1 MSEEIVEARYPMTPT
16 QQGIMFQSDFGGR
29 PGLFHVQVEYRIEQE
44 LDVEAFRRSWLHVME
59 RHTALRTGFRDLQ
72 STTPLQEVH
81 QRLDV
86 PFAVEDWRGL
96 SAEEQRSRLQ
106 SYKQR
111 DLARGFSLAEPPL
124 WRLHVARLDEACYQ
138 VVWSLHYIVL
148 DGWSQTIILRE
159 VESYYGHLTADRPL
173 ELHPATP
180 YQEYVR
186 WLGRQDI
193 DQAERY
199 WTAELESVAP
209 AAPLPMERK
218 AAAGEEPNAAAAPAD
233 YDQTRLLLDEGETAR
248 LSAVGEQHGL
258 SLETMIQGCW
268 ALLVSRYTG
277 APEVVVGATV
287 SGRSGDLPGVEQVVG
302 LLINTLP
309 LRIQVPQTMPWAE
322 WMHRVRRQYAQIQ
335 RHEHSPMLLVQQ
347 WSEIGSGNAL
357 FESVVSVEHGVQPE
371 PGQRLPITGR
381 REETRVPYPLN
392 VVVTPGERLA
402 ITIHFDTRRFDRRT
416 VEGMLGHLRQI
427 CSDLVRLPHARLAEI
442 SVLTAAEHSRLVYEW
457 NDTEKPY
464 ARDLCMHQLFERQV
478 RRSPDAPALFF
489 QDRSWTYAEVNRQA
503 NQISHYLKGLG
514 VGPGVHV
521 AILMERAAE
530 MIPALLGILKAGGIY
545 VPLQTGA
552 PVKRWHGILDSLGI
566 TCILTQRALVPSLLT
581 ADPLPELAHIV
592 CVDDADEDSE
602 PLQPQPYRLHAPAD
616 IARMPQDDL
625 PLQGTSQDLA
635 YIIFTSGSTGTPK
648 GVMVEHRAAIN
659 LIEWV
664 NDTFSVGP
672 DDRLLFITSLSFDLS
687 VYDIFG
693 ILAAGGS
700 IRLAAKEDIQE
711 PTRLLDILA
720 TEPITF
726 WDSAPAAL
734 MQLVPFLPGSD
745 NAAGQVVST
754 SLRLI
759 FMSGDW
765 IPVNSPDI
773 MKAAFPNVQVIG
785 LGGATEATVWSNF
798 FPVHQVDPAW
808 TSIPYGKP
816 IQNACYYILNE
827 NLQPCPVDVPGD
839 LYIGGDCLS
848 LGYAEDPQ
856 LTASK
861 YIASPFSAQPGARIY
876 KTGDMAR
883 WRADGNLEFLG
894 RTDSQVKI
902 RGYRIE
908 LGEIDTVLSR
918 HPVVKTAATL
928 VRTDQPGGASLVSF
942 VVLDPLH
949 AQSAVEGKEAGLLDD
964 RLQHWQQVY
973 DAFDELEVAPTEDG
987 ADYSGWNSSYTGQ
1000 AIPLEEMEAWRQD
1013 TLALV
1018 RAYRPQSLLEI
1029 GCGTG
1034 LLLFP
1039 LAPDCARYYGTDFS
1053 RAVLESVR
1061 RRLDGMPQLR
1071 DSVTLLQ
1078 RQADDL
1084 ADLHTEAVDTVLIN
1098 SVIQYFPDIHY
1109 LVRVLNGA
1117 LERVDPGGRIIVGD
1131 VRSLPLLEAFAAA
1144 VELSRA
1150 SEATSRQELWQ
1161 RVQQRVQQEKE
1172 LTLDPSFF
1180 RDWAASTGRISRVEI
1195 RLKRGRHRNEL
1206 TQFRYQV
1213 VLHVGKPVPADRA
1226 PEPPGAPEQDW
1237 SAAGLTLAGLRELL
1251 ERDRPDRLRLRDVPN
1266 ARVVAATQT
1275 LRWLKGESSLES
1287 VEAWRAQAPAAG
1299 GVDPEDVWELAEQLG
1314 YDATINWG
1322 RHGVDGGYT
1331 VLLRRADA
1339 ECVEMDDDERIDPTT
1354 GDDEPDWQRYANH
1367 PLRAEIED
1375 LLIPQ
1380 IKAYLQER
1388 LPDYMVPADLVVL
1401 ENLPIT
1407 SSGKLDRRALPLN
1420 QPAPTGGSGAYVPAR
1435 TTTEG
1440 LLVSIYEQVLSR
1452 SPIGIHDDF
1461 FELGGHSLLAVQL
1474 AARIRRVFSVDLPVR
1489 TFFDLPTIARIA
1501 PELQRL
1507 QQEAQPLQMP
1517 PLVPASR
1524 DTPVPASFDQQRL
1537 FFLDRLNPGST
1548 FYTINWLIPLAAS
1561 APRGVIEAGLH
1572 EMIRRHESLR
1582 TTFHEENG
1590 QVWQVIADDWQVEL
1604 PVLDLSTVPAD
1615 QRETRAKEEIRE
1627 LWGQPFDLAQGPLLR
1642 AMLIN
1647 LSDTERLVV
1656 LGAHH
1661 IVFDGYSIGLFSQE
1675 FLQLCHAL
1683 TTGAPDPLPEVAIQ
1697 YGDYAVWQQ
1706 NWLREE
1712 WIQFH
1717 LAYWKE
1723 QLAEA
1728 PDLLTLPTDFPR
1740 PEVQRYQG
1748 SFLRRQLS
1756 LDLTERIKQFS
1767 GEAQVTNYITML
1779 AGAAVLL
1786 ARYSRQDMVVL
1797 GVPIANRH
1805 RVELEPMIGFL
1816 VNTVAL
1822 CVDLRGN
1829 PTFSEVL
1836 LQVRRQLF
1844 DAQAHQEIPF
1854 DRVVEALRPE
1864 RNLSY
1869 SPIFQVMV
1877 ADESISLLEHAPD
1890 SVPPAPWMRD
1900 LVEEGMSL
1908 RISRFDIVLMVRED
1922 SAGLRLGFEY
1932 NTDLFRERTVGR
1944 MADHLQELLESALA
1958 QPERPVQQLSMLPE
1972 DERAQIVEQ
1981 WSGVRTEGTPR
1992 LEYLHELFEAQT
2004 KRTPDSIAV
2013 VYEEEQVSY
2022 AELDGR
2028 ANQLAHWL
2036 QGQGV
2041 GPDVL
2046 VGLCVERSV
2055 EVIVGMLGILKA
2067 GGAYVTLDPNYPR
2080 DRLAFLIEDAG
2091 LRLILTQSHLQERL
2105 PAEGVPTLCLDS
2117 GWSAVAQ
2124 ESRETPPNDLTP
2136 ENLAYIIY
2144 TSGSTGRPKGVM
2156 VAHRC
2161 INNIVPWQRE
2171 NPCFSTPHNVLQ
2183 VASYSFDFSVWEIS
2197 MPLVTGGTLHIPRRG
2212 TRMIGSDLHDV
2223 VVERAIESLNFTP
2236 SALATLPKADLP
2248 HLRTIVL
2255 GGEAFSADLVRT
2267 WAPGRNF
2274 FNGYGPTETTVFSN
2288 GTRLDENADVVHM
2301 GRPITNVELY
2311 VLDSCMQP
2319 VPVGVPGELYIGGVG
2334 VTRGYL
2340 NRPELTAQYFVANPF
2355 GGDGSRLYRSGDL
2368 VRYLPD
2374 GNIEYLG
2381 RIDHQVKI
2389 RGFRIELGEIESA
2402 LAEHPQVEG
2411 AAVLVHEEA
2420 GTKRLV
2426 AYVASPE
2433 PLSPEALQAFLGD
2446 RLPSFMVPRIFLC
2459 LDQLPLSSN
2468 GKLDRRALAAIPWE
2482 QHAATPMGE
2491 YTAPRNLVEQRLA
2504 EIWGAVLAAADPVS
2518 IHDNFFALGGDSIL
2532 SLQVIFRA
2540 KQAGLHFS
2548 VKQLFQ
2554 HQTIAELSHVVV
2566 QQDAASVQAEQ
2577 GPVTGRVELTPIQR
2591 WFFAQEFDRQEHFNQ
2606 SLLLEVP
2613 AELTPSQWQRVLR
2626 RLLEHHDGLR
2636 ARYVQGADG
2645 WQAELVAPPESVTC
2659 QVYDLSF
2666 APAQR
2671 AQLLDIA
2678 RQVQASL
2685 VLAEAPLFRAVL
2697 FTGLKDGRHRLL
2709 LAVHHL
2715 VVDVVSWR
2723 VLLEDLAALSEQ
2735 VRQGQELALP
2745 AKSSSWQQWAARLRQ
2760 EASSDTTLA
2769 EVPYWLE
2776 QVEPTEPL
2784 PLDDDPDRDGA
2795 LGGSRACEVS
2805 LGREETRALLQDVPA
2820 AFNTRINDVLLTAV
2834 AAALGSWTRG
2844 THVRVDLEGHGRED
2858 LFGDI
2863 DLSRTVG
2870 WFTTIS
2876 PVRLPV
2882 PSATAP
2888 AEGLKEIKELLR
2900 RRPRQGIGYGLL
2912 VNSQSDAAAQLR
2924 RAPAAQVSF
2933 NHLGAF
2939 DGADSFAAAYG
2950 AVDSDIAPEN
2960 RRPYLLEIVSL
2971 VRDGELRMQWTYH
2984 EAAHQ
2989 QQTVERVARQALDVL
3004 VRLAGETRRPDL
3016 SGYSP
3021 SDLPISGLT
3030 QPEINDLVGQL
3041 RALPAWRNSELA
3053 RPLEDVYPQTP
3064 LQQGLWFQSQF
3075 AQGQGLYHVQMI
3087 HDIDLDLQ
3095 VEVFRQSW
3103 AEVMR
3108 RHPILRTSFW
3118 SRPGHEAMQLVWRQ
3132 IPVPLETQDWRS
3144 DSPQQQRE
3152 RLDAYLKQDRIQ
3164 GFEPNE
3170 IPQWR
3175 MLLARTADEHYQFI
3189 LSMHHAILDGWSY
3202 ALLLSEVVQCYE
3214 ALSHGRQ
3221 DLAQPVRPY
3230 RDYVAW
3236 LREQDMREAEHY
3248 WRGMLQG
3255 IEEAAPLSI
3264 ERHDV
3269 AAAAEPREHVETSVL
3284 FGEEESIR
3292 LQELAQ
3298 RHRLTLNTIMQGC
3311 WALLLSRYEDTDD
3324 VAFGVVVSG
3333 RPAEVPEVERSS
3345 GLFINTLPLRV
3356 RVPGEKSWIDWM
3368 RGLQEQNIQ
3377 LRQYEYSPLD
3387 QVQRW
3392 SGLPS
3397 GAELFNTLFVFEN
3410 YPVEQPRDTALRLT
3424 KPERSEERI
3433 HYPLGAV
3440 VVLRG
3445 QQLHLTVQYDPRR
3458 FEPETIDRVMAHFQY
3473 LCAQMVESPEA
3484 PLAQFSILTEQER
3497 RQLLQQWNTP
3507 SDDSDINADPDLAAI
3522 AEGIEQS
3529 ADPELL
3535 AQLLAEIQGL
3545 SSDDLLAQI
3554 QDSSP
3559 AAEKSEANE

>member
-16 QQGIMFQSDFGGR
+16 QQGVMFQSDFGGR
-29 PGLFHVQVEYRIEQE
+29 PGLFHVQVELQVDQE
-44 LDVEAFRRSWLHVME
+44 LDVDAFRQSWVHVMD
-59 RHTALRTGFRDLQ
+59 RHAALRTGFRDLQ
-72 STTPLQEVH
+72 SETPVQAVLQRV
-81 QRLDV
+81 DV
-86 PFAVEDWRGL
+86 PFTMEDWRGL
-96 SAEEQRSRLQ
+96 SVEEQRGRLR
-106 SYKQR
+106 SYKQQ
-111 DLARGFSLAEPPL
+111 DLAKGFSLEEPPL
-124 WRLHVARLDEACYQ
+124 WRLHVARLDEASYQ
-138 VVWSLHYIVL
+138 IVWSLHYIIL
-148 DGWSQTIILRE
+148 DGWSQAIILRE
-159 VESYYGHLTADRPL
+159 VESYYGHLTAEQPL
-173 ELHPATP
+173 DLRPATP
-180 YQEYVR
+180 YQEYVQ
-186 WLGRQDI
+186 WLGRQDV

-199 WTAELESVAP
+199 WSAELESVAP

-218 AAAGEEPNAAAAPAD
+218 APAGGEPGVEASLSD
-233 YDQTRLLLDEGETAR
+233 YDQVSLLLDEEETAR

-268 ALLVSRYTG
+268 ALLLSRYTG
-277 APEVVVGATV
+277 ATEVVLGATV

-309 LRIQVPQTMPWAE
+309 IRVRVSQSMPWAE
-322 WMHRVRRQYAQIQ
+322 WMRSLQTQYAQVQ
-335 RHEHSPMLLVQQ
+335 QYEHSPLLLIQQ

-357 FESVVSVEHGVQPE
+357 FESVVSVEPGVQE
-371 PGQRLPITGR
+371 ESGRSLAMARR
-381 REETRVPYPLN
+381 REELRVPYSLN
-392 VVVTPGERLA
+392 VVVTAGKRLA
-402 ITIHFDTRRFDRRT
+402 ITIHFDTQRFDGGT
-416 VEGMLGHLRQI
+416 VEGMLGHLRQVG
-427 CSDLVRLPHARLAEI
+427 SELVRLPHAVLGQI
-442 SVLTAAEHSRLVYEW
+442 SVLTAKEHARLVYEW
-457 NDTEKPY
+457 NDTQKPY
-464 ARDLCMHQLFERQV
+464 GRELCMHQLFEQQV

-489 QDRSWTYAEVNRQA
+489 DERSWTYAEINRQA
-503 NQISHYLKGLG
+503 NQIAHYLKGLG

-521 AILMERAAE
+521 AILMERAME

-545 VPLQTGA
+545 VPLQTSA
-552 PVKRWHGILDSLGI
+552 PVKRWHGILDSLDI
-566 TCILTQRALVPSLLT
+566 TCILTQRALVPALLG
-581 ADPLPELAHIV
+581 ADPLPALAHIV
-592 CVDDADEDSE
+592 YLDDADEDSE
-602 PLQPQPYRLHAPAD
+602 PLQPHPYRLHAPAD
-616 IARMPQDDL
+616 IVGMPQDDL
-625 PLQGTSQDLA
+625 PLQGSSQDLA

-648 GVMVEHRAAIN
+648 GVMVEHHAAIN

-664 NDTFSVGP
+664 NNTFAVGP

-693 ILAAGGS
+693 VLAAGGS
-700 IRLAAKEDIQE
+700 IRLASSEDIKE

-734 MQLVPFLPGSD
+734 MQIVPFLPASGD
-745 NAAGQVVST
+745 AAGQVVSN

-816 IQNACYYILNE
+816 IQNASYYILNE
-827 NLQPCPVDVPGD
+827 NLQPCPIDVPGD

-848 LGYAEDPQ
+848 LGYAQDPQ
-856 LTASK
+856 LTAGK

-883 WRADGNLEFLG
+883 WRADGNMEFLG

-928 VRTDQPGGASLVSF
+928 VRTDQPGGASLISF
-942 VVLDPLH
+942 VVLDPLRT
-949 AQSAVEGKEAGLLDD
+949 QSAVEGEEAGLLDD

-1039 LAPDCARYYGTDFS
+1039 LAPDCVRYYGTDFS
-1053 RAVLESVR
+1053 RSVLESVR

-1084 ADLHTEAVDTVLIN
+1084 ADLHTEAVDTVLVN

-1144 VELSRA
+1144 VEVGRA
-1150 SEATSRQELWQ
+1150 SDATSRQQLWQ

-1195 RLKRGRHRNEL
+1195 RLKRGRHLNEL

-1213 VLHVGKPVPADRA
+1213 VLHVGKPVPADQA
-1226 PEPPGAPEQDW
+1226 PEPPAAPEQDW
-1237 SAAGLTLAGLRELL
+1237 SAAGLTLAGLREML

-1266 ARVVAATQT
+1266 ARVVTATHT
-1275 LRWLKGESSLES
+1275 LRWLKGDSSRET
-1287 VEAWRAQAPAAG
+1287 VEAWRAQAAPAD

-1322 RHGVDGGYT
+1322 RHGVDGSYT

-1339 ECVEMDDDERIDPTT
+1339 ECVEVDEEERIEPAASE
-1354 GDDEPDWQRYANH
+1354 DEPDWQRYANH

-1375 LLIPQ
+1375 LLLPQ

-1401 ENLPIT
+1401 ENLPVT
-1407 SSGKLDRRALPLN
+1407 SSGKLDRRALPLTQAP
-1420 QPAPTGGSGAYVPAR
+1420 QPVGSGAYAPAR

-1489 TFFDLPTIARIA
+1489 TFFDLPTIARIG

-1507 QQEAQPLQMP
+1507 QQEAQPLQLP
-1517 PLVPASR
+1517 PLAAVPR
-1524 DTPVPASFDQQRL
+1524 DGAMPASFDQQRL

-1548 FYTINWLIPLAAS
+1548 LYTINWLIPVSAAV
-1561 APRGVIEAGLH
+1561 PRGVLEAGLH
-1572 EMIRRHESLR
+1572 EMIRRHETLR
-1582 TTFHEENG
+1582 TTFREENG
-1590 QVWQVIADDWQVEL
+1590 QVWQIVADDWQVEL
-1604 PVLDLSTVPAD
+1604 PVLDLSTVAAD
-1615 QRETRAKEEIRE
+1615 ERVSRAQEEIRRQWAE
-1627 LWGQPFDLAQGPLLR
+1627 PFDLARGPLLR
-1642 AMLIN
+1642 SMLIG
-1647 LSDTERLVV
+1647 LSDTEQLLVFN
-1656 LGAHH
+1656 AHH
-1661 IVFDGYSIGLFSQE
+1661 TVFDGYSIGLFGQE
-1675 FLQLCHAL
+1675 FLELCHAL
-1683 TTGAPDPLPEVAIQ
+1683 ANDAPNPLPELAVQ
-1697 YGDYAVWQQ
+1697 YADYAVWQQ

-1748 SFLRRQLS
+1748 SFLRRELS
-1756 LDLTERIKQFS
+1756 PDLTEKIKQFS
-1767 GEAQVTNYITML
+1767 GEAQVTNYLTML
-1779 AGAAVLL
+1779 ASAAVLL
-1786 ARYSRQDMVVL
+1786 ARYSRQDVVVI

-1805 RVELEPMIGFL
+1805 RVELEPVIGFL

-1822 CVDLRGN
+1822 CVDLRDN
-1829 PTFSEVL
+1829 PSFSDVL
-1836 LQVRRQLF
+1836 LQVRKQLF

-1869 SPIFQVMV
+1869 NPIFQVMV
-1877 ADESISLLEHAPD
+1877 ADESIPLLEHAPD
-1890 SVPPAPWMRD
+1890 SVQAAPWMRD

-1908 RISRFDIVLMVRED
+1908 GISRFDLVLMVREE
-1922 SAGLRLGFEY
+1922 AEGLRLGFEY
-1932 NTDLFRERTVGR
+1932 NTDLFKERTVAR
-1944 MADHLQELLESALA
+1944 MADHYQVLVESALA
-1958 QPERPVQQLSMLPE
+1958 QPEQRVQQLLMLPE
-1972 DERAQIVEQ
+1972 AERAQLVDQ
-1981 WSGVRTEGTPR
+1981 WGGARTNDTPQ
-1992 LEYLHELFEAQT
+1992 LEYLHESFEAQAR
-2004 KRTPDSIAV
+2004 RTPDSIAL
-2013 VYEEEQVSY
+2013 VYEEEQLTY
-2022 AELDGR
+2022 AELNGR

-2036 QGQGV
+2036 QKQGV
-2041 GPDVL
+2041 GPEVL
-2046 VGLCVERSV
+2046 VGLCMERSA
-2055 EVIVGMLGILKA
+2055 EVLVGLLGVLKA
-2067 GGAYVTLDPNYPR
+2067 GGGYVPMDPGYPPE
-2080 DRLAFLIEDAG
+2080 RLSFLIEDAG
-2091 LRLILTQSHLQERL
+2091 LKLILTQSHLEERL
-2105 PAEGVPTLCLDS
+2105 PAEGVPTLSLDTE
-2117 GWSAVAQ
+2117 WSSVAQ
-2124 ESRETPPNDLTP
+2124 ESREAPRTGLTP

-2144 TSGSTGRPKGVM
+2144 TSGSTGQPKGVM
-2156 VAHRC
+2156 VAHRG
-2161 INNIVPWQRE
+2161 INHIVPWQRE
-2171 NPCFSTPHNVLQ
+2171 QDCFARRQHVLQ
-2183 VASYSFDFSVWEIS
+2183 VASYSFDFSVWEII
-2197 MPLVTGGTLHIPRRG
+2197 MPLLKGGTLYIPRRG
-2212 TRMIGSDLHDV
+2212 LHMIGSDLYDV
-2223 VVERAIESLNFTP
+2223 VVERAIENLNFTP
-2236 SALATLPKADLP
+2236 AALATLPKADLP
-2248 HLRTIVL
+2248 HLRTLVV
-2255 GGEAFSADLVRT
+2255 GGEAYSAELVRT
-2267 WAPGRNF
+2267 WAPGRTF
-2274 FNGYGPTETTVFSN
+2274 FNVYGPTETTVIVT
-2288 GTRLDENADVVHM
+2288 GARIDENLDVLHM
-2301 GRPITNVELY
+2301 GRPIPNVEAY
-2311 VLDSCMQP
+2311 VLDRYLQP
-2319 VPVGVPGELYIGGVG
+2319 VPIGVPGELYLGGVG
-2334 VTRGYL
+2334 VARGYL
-2340 NRPELTAQYFVANPF
+2340 NRPELTSEMFVANPF
-2355 GGDGSRLYRSGDL
+2355 GEPGSRLYKSGDL

-2381 RIDHQVKI
+2381 RIDQQVKI

-2402 LAEHPQVEG
+2402 LVEHPQVES
-2411 AAVLVHEEA
+2411 ATVLVHEEA
-2420 GTKRLV
+2420 NTKRLI
-2426 AYVASPE
+2426 AYVGSPE
-2433 PLSPEALQAFLGD
+2433 KLSPEDLQTFLNE
-2446 RLPSFMVPRIFLC
+2446 RLPSFMVPTVFVR
-2459 LDQLPLSSN
+2459 LDQLPLNSS
-2468 GKLDRRALAAIPWE
+2468 GKIDRRALAAIPWE
-2482 QHAATPMGE
+2482 QHAVARIGE
-2491 YTAPRNLVEQRLA
+2491 YTAPRNLVEQQLA
-2504 EIWGAVLAAADPVS
+2504 EIWGAVLGAADRVS
-2518 IHDNFFALGGDSIL
+2518 VHDNFFALGGDSIL

-2540 KQAGLHFS
+2540 KQAGLHVN

-2554 HQTIAELSHVVV
+2554 YQTIAELSHVVV
-2566 QQDAASVQAEQ
+2566 RQDAASVQAEQ
-2577 GPVTGRVELTPIQR
+2577 GLVTGRVELTPIQW

-2606 SLLLEVP
+2606 SVLLDVP
-2613 AELTPSQWQRVLR
+2613 AELTPSQWQRILLR
-2626 RLLEHHDGLR
+2626 LVEHHDGLR
-2636 ARYVQGADG
+2636 ARYVRGEDG
-2645 WQAELVAPPESVTC
+2645 WQAELAAPPKAMTC

-2671 AQLLDIA
+2671 DQLLDIA
-2678 RQVQASL
+2678 QQVQGSL
-2685 VLAEAPLFRAVL
+2685 DLSEAPLFRPVL
-2697 FTGLKDGRHRLL
+2697 FTGLKDGRNRLL

-2723 VLLEDLAALSEQ
+2723 VILEDLAALSEQ

-2745 AKSSSWQQWAARLRQ
+2745 AKSSSWQQWAGRLRQ
-2760 EASSDTTLA
+2760 EASSETTLG
-2769 EVPYWLE
+2769 ELPFWLE
-2776 QVEPTEPL
+2776 QVEPTQPL
-2784 PLDDDPDRDGA
+2784 PLDGSDGDDT
-2795 LGGSRACEVS
+2795 LGRSRVCEVS
-2805 LGREETRALLQDVPA
+2805 LGREETHALLQDVPA

-2834 AAALGSWTRG
+2834 AAALGSWTQG
-2844 THVRVDLEGHGRED
+2844 SHVRVDLEGHGRED
-2858 LFGDI
+2858 LFDDI

-2882 PSATAP
+2882 PSAADP
-2888 AEGLKEIKELLR
+2888 VEGLKEIKELLR

-2912 VNSQSDAAAQLR
+2912 LNSQSDAAAPLQQ
-2924 RAPAAQVSF
+2924 APAAQVSF

-2939 DGADSFAAAYG
+2939 DGADSFAAAYE
-2950 AVDSDIAPEN
+2950 AVDSDIAGEN
-2960 RRPYLLEIVSL
+2960 HRPYPIEIVSL
-2971 VRDGELRMQWTYH
+2971 VQDGELRMRWTYG

-2989 QQTVERVARQALDVL
+2989 QETVERVARQALEVL
-3004 VRLAGETRRPDL
+3004 NRLAGEARRPDV

-3021 SDLPISGLT
+3021 SDLPVGGLN
-3030 QPEINDLVGQL
+3030 QAEINELVDQL
-3041 RALPAWRNSELA
+3041 RVLPVWTDSELA

-3087 HDIDLDLQ
+3087 HDVDLDLQ
-3095 VEVFRQSW
+3095 VDIFRQSW

-3118 SRPGHEAMQLVWRQ
+3118 SMPSHEAMQLVWRQ
-3132 IPVPLETQDWRS
+3132 IPVPLEVQDWRS
-3144 DSPQQQRE
+3144 DPPERQRE
-3152 RLDAYLKQDRIQ
+3152 RLDDYLEQDRIR
-3164 GFEPNE
+3164 GFDPYE

-3175 MLLARTADEHYQFI
+3175 MLLARTGDEDYQFV

-3202 ALLLSEVVQCYE
+3202 TLLLSEVVQCYE

-3221 DLAQPVRPY
+3221 DIAQPVRPY

-3236 LREQDMREAEHY
+3236 LGEQDMQEAEQY

-3255 IEEAAPLSI
+3255 VEEAAPLSI

-3269 AAAAEPREHVETSVL
+3269 AAAAETREHVETSLL
-3284 FGEEESIR
+3284 FGEEESLR

-3298 RHRLTLNTIMQGC
+3298 RHRLTLNTVMQGC
-3311 WALLLSRYEDTDD
+3311 WALMLSRYEDTED
-3324 VAFGVVVSG
+3324 VVFGMVVSG
-3333 RPAEVPEVERSS
+3333 RPAEVPEVERTS

-3356 RVPGEKSWIDWM
+3356 RVPAETTRLDWM
-3368 RGLQEQNIQ
+3368 RGLQEQNFQ

-3445 QQLHLTVQYDPRR
+3445 QQLHMTVQYDPRR
-3458 FEPETIDRVMAHFQY
+3458 FEGETIDRVMAHFRY

-3507 SDDSDINADPDLAAI
+3507 SDDSDIGADFDLAAI
-3522 AEGIEQS
+3522 AEGMEQS